1 VRAVGADGSEEF
13 AAERDRIAEHAR
25 RSAGH
30 LQDLRVE
37 ILRASSADALRMTVS
52 YCGKLLGW
60 CDLLHGSGK
69 ELGDPGGVRRRT
81 VLLIVLQA
89 SRPSDTVGM

>member
-13 AAERDRIAEHAR
+13 AAERDCIEEHVR
-25 RSAGH
+25 SSAGH
-30 LQDLRVE
+30 LQDFRVE
-37 ILRASSADALRMTVS
+37 ILRASSSDALRMTVS
-52 YCGKLLGW
+52 YCGKLLGG

-69 ELGDPGGVRRRT
+69 ELGEPEGVRRRT

-89 SRPSDTVGM
+89 LAAF